1 MAARAIDA
9 IDAALRGRAA
19 RRARRGGAD
28 LLELDLEALFD
39 EAGGPCAGRT
49 ERSLAGLLVH
59 LLPFADMDK
68 TAIYGLWRCLNA
80 NAGPRTLSALTESSA
95 GRPLS

>member
-95 GRPLS
+95 GRP